1 MLSSSLI
8 LSQVLSRCPHYFNF
22 DGVAASSLSTGK
34 YYLVYVSESSSQSSE
49 LFLLLPTFNPLITD
63 NSLVTS
69 SLNVSRLLMFS
80 FLLC

>member
-8 LSQVLSRCPHYFNF
+8 LSHVLSRCLHCFNF

-34 YYLVYVSESSSQSSE
+34 YYLVYVSGSSSQSSE